1 MTFIKQVPLHPRE
14 RKKRLEKLDE
24 KVHIIKEVASAK
36 SKPIKAKR
44 KIDKMKN
51 ITKQIQAANENS
63 INLLLGK
70 FDFDPRKSLNKTLI
84 FDTSVL
90 GEEIIIDRIIDAIN
104 DPFIDKY
111 WIEHKP
117 GTNYLH

>member
-1 MTFIKQVPLHPRE
+1 
-14 RKKRLEKLDE
+14 
-24 KVHIIKEVASAK
+24 
-36 SKPIKAKR
+36 
-44 KIDKMKN
+44 MKN

-90 GEEIIIDRIIDAIN
+90 DEEIIIDRIIDAIN

-111 WIEHKP
+111 WIERKP

>member
-1 MTFIKQVPLHPRE
+1 
-14 RKKRLEKLDE
+14 
-24 KVHIIKEVASAK
+24 
-36 SKPIKAKR
+36 
-44 KIDKMKN
+44 MKN

-70 FDFDPRKSLNKTLI
+70 FHFDPRKSLNKTLI
-84 FDTSVL
+84 FD
-90 GEEIIIDRIIDAIN
+90 
-104 DPFIDKY
+104 DKY